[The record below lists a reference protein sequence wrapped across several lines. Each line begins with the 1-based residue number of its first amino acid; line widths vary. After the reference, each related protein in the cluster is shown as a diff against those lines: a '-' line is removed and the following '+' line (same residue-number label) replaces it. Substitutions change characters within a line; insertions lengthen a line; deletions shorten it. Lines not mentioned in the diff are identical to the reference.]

1 MPLRNIV
8 VLDLTR
14 VLAGPFATSILADF
28 GATIIKVEPPE
39 GDDARAYGPF
49 IGEESRYFMGLNRGK
64 QSMTLNLKHPEGQAI
79 LKEMVKQVDV
89 LVENYRPG
97 IMEKFGLGY
106 ETLKEI
112 NPKLIYAACSG
123 FGQTGPYR
131 NKSAYDITVQG
142 IGGIMSV
149 TGQENGEP
157 TRVGIPFGDVLPGLY
172 LVNGILLALYH
183 CLQTGKG
190 QMVDVAMLDCQVAVM
205 DSHIGKYFSTGVV
218 QKPIGNRHPTVTP
231 LESFKTQDGYV
242 IVAVGNEK
250 TWEKFCVLLS
260 CQHLLTD
267 ERFLTNNLRTQ
278 YRDDLKVLLI
288 EIFLT
293 KTSEEWIRLL
303 EGEGIPCGIIN
314 TIDKVVADQ
323 QVLARNMIVEVN
335 HEIAGKVK
343 LAGTPIKL
351 SDTPGKIP
359 KASPLLGAHTNEILS
374 NYFEMKMKKIEEL
387 REMKVI

>member
-1 MPLRNIV
+1 MPLGNVV

-28 GATIIKVEPPE
+28 GASIIKIEPPE
-39 GDDARAYGPF
+39 GDDARGYGPF

-64 QSMTLNLKHPEGQAI
+64 QSMTLNLKSSEGQAI
-79 LKEMVKQVDV
+79 LKKMVQHADV

-97 IMEKFGLGY
+97 VMDKFGLSY

-131 NKSAYDITVQG
+131 NKSAYDITIQG

-172 LVNGILLALYH
+172 LANGILLALYH
-183 CLQTGKG
+183 RQQTGKG
-190 QMVDVAMLDCQVAVM
+190 QMVDVSMLDCQVAVM
-205 DSHIGKYFSTGVV
+205 DSHIGKYFSTGIV

-242 IVAVGNEK
+242 IAAVGNEK
-250 TWEKFCVLLS
+250 TWEKFCTLLNVS
-260 CQHLLTD
+260 HLLTD
-267 ERFLTNNLRTQ
+267 ERFLTNNLRTK
-278 YRDDLKVLLI
+278 YRDELKKPLAEV
-288 EIFLT
+288 FLT
-293 KTSEEWIRLL
+293 KASAEWIKLL
-303 EGEGIPCGIIN
+303 EETGIPCGIIN
-314 TIDKVVADQ
+314 TIDKVVEDE
-323 QVLARNMIVEVN
+323 QVLARDMIVEVN
-335 HEIAGKVK
+335 HAVAGKVK
-343 LAGTPIKL
+343 MAGVPIKL
-351 SDTPGKIP
+351 SETPGTIQT
-359 KASPLLGAHTNEILS
+359 ASPLLGAHTNEILQQ
-374 NYFEMKMKKIEEL
+374 YFKMDSKKIDEL
-387 REMKVI
+387 RAMRAI